1 MLSFSWTIVIFLII
15 LIEISSNFHGVR
27 QNVQSIRRYSP
38 TVTTWGITSG
48 NSDRYRCHGQ
58 ILMELAPRMKPRAQ
72 NVPGNLFVDEGTMMM
87 RLVFEVPVR
96 MIDTVFSLFTPL
108 IRLH

>member
-1 MLSFSWTIVIFLII
+1 
-15 LIEISSNFHGVR
+15 
-27 QNVQSIRRYSP
+27 
-38 TVTTWGITSG
+38 
-48 NSDRYRCHGQ
+48 
-58 ILMELAPRMKPRAQ
+58 MELAPRMKPRAQ

-87 RLVFEVPVR
+87 RLVFKVPVR